1 MSFKDQLFYVVK
13 NGKPEGPYTF
23 IELEQMELTTSD
35 FIKASTFKDY
45 KELREVPELCNLL
58 SFKYENSAP
67 QYFASMDV
75 RLLAWT
81 IDGLLAFAVFC
92 VFLFLPILVFAPLDN
107 KLSLTLMALM
117 AIPIIQFSVTV
128 FLEASR
134 FQGSPGKIALKLK
147 VCNLRGEP
155 ISLMHSLAR
164 NSLKLTGFLSLGVGF
179 FIGFFDRKQQ
189 CWHDKLTN
197 TLVIKDRL
205 I

>member
-1 MSFKDQLFYVVK
+1 MSLKSQLFHVVK

-23 IELEQMELTTSD
+23 MQLEQMELGTSD
-35 FIKASTFKDY
+35 FIKVSTFKDY
-45 KELREVPELCNLL
+45 KELREIPELCELL
-58 SFKYENSAP
+58 SLKHETTTP

-81 IDGLLAFAVFC
+81 IDGLLSFAVFC
-92 VFLFLPILVFAPLDN
+92 LFLFLPILVFASPDN
-107 KLSLTLMALM
+107 KLTFTLMALLT
-117 AIPIIQFSVTV
+117 IPIIQFSVTV
-128 FLEASR
+128 FMEASH

-155 ISLMHSLAR
+155 ISLVHSIVR
-164 NSLKLTGFLSLGVGF
+164 NSLKLTGFLSLGIGF
-179 FIGFFDRKQQ
+179 FVGFFDRKQQ
-189 CWHDKLTN
+189 CWHDKLAN